1 MAMDWLPLENEQ
13 GRKLLDSLGC
23 HLRILEGSYAKAFS
37 WPMAIPS
44 PKSHGV
50 LNTVPVGTCHFLL
63 HTPLFLGMIQRGW
76 VWGTDL
82 GPNPI
87 CPLPCIENLGGLS
100 NFIGSVFL
108 SEKP

>member
-1 MAMDWLPLENEQ
+1 MSFKNPGGQLCQ
-13 GRKLLDSLGC
+13 GIFLANGNS
-23 HLRILEGSYAKAFS
+23 F
-37 WPMAIPS
+37 

-87 CPLPCIENLGGLS
+87 CPLLCIENLGVLS